1 MRLGETYYWLRFWSE
16 SGTREADQDQL
27 FELGALGLEEEGA
40 DGEVVH
46 PDAASSQPLWLKA
59 SFGEAG
65 AFAAAKAA
73 YADRPGFSSGT
84 AEVEDWDQT
93 WRDRQEPVAVTGRL
107 TVLPPWL
114 PTPEAGHV
122 IRLTAKMAF
131 GTGLHES
138 TQLAAALLEK
148 LDLANKTVLDIG
160 AGTGI
165 LALYTA
171 QLGARRAIAH
181 DIDVVTGPCMAENKT
196 LNPLH
201 EGRDFVGFV
210 GTTDALK
217 TSADFDCIVCNMI
230 RTEWWPFRAELIS
243 RTAPQGILVISGQR
257 LDDKP
262 LVLPWLASQGFAP
275 CHEVN
280 KNEWWAVAAARIV
293 DME

>member
-16 SGTREADQDQL
+16 PSTREADQDQL
-27 FELGALGLEEEGA
+27 FELGALGIEEEGV

-46 PDAASSQPLWLKA
+46 PDAAANQPLWLKA
-59 SFGEAG
+59 SFGESDAYARAKT
-65 AFAAAKAA
+65 AFAG
-73 YADRPGFSSGT
+73 RPKLTSGE

-93 WRDRQEPVAVTGRL
+93 WRDRQEPVAVTERL

-114 PTPEAGHV
+114 PSPAAGHV

-138 TQLAAALLEK
+138 TQLAAALLERI
-148 LDLANKTVLDIG
+148 DLSEQSVLDIG

-165 LALYTA
+165 LALYA
-171 QLGARRAIAH
+171 AMLGAKCAMAH
-181 DIDVVTGPCMAENKT
+181 DIDAVTGPCMAENKT
-196 LNPLH
+196 LNPLPP
-201 EGRDFVGFV
+201 GRDFIGFV

-217 TSADFDCIVCNMI
+217 ASAVFDCIVCNMI
-230 RTEWWPFRAELIS
+230 RTEWWPFRDELIS

-262 LVLPWLASQGFAP
+262 LVLPWLAAQGFAP
-275 CHEVN
+275 CHEVS

-293 DME
+293 GT